1 MAGSSTIAALRQLLT
16 AAKTSNWLDH
26 DTVEMVLGHSIS
38 FSPLREL
45 SEAGVT
51 VTLPDALQVAFDRN
65 TTGVGEVDIDEKI
78 KLKFSLTLEGFVA
91 AQSLEHLLRL
101 PEACMRE
108 PAAYALFGNKTADT
122 DFTYT
127 ARIKG
132 EPLDSATDTI
142 AGYHQTIHLWQL
154 LEQRSD
160 HIEDSTG
167 ALLFFG
173 VRRTEIQSGFELV
186 DLPPRDTIKEIE
198 AFVADEDRRATR
210 LQIFKAEL
218 SDFLRDCSP
227 RESFGH
233 LLLGC
238 DRFARRLREGLAIYL
253 SEHSPQKLADDAKA
267 SALTL
272 SEKLEKVISGLET
285 KSLTIPVAL
294 ILAVKD
300 VAPGTGLTVLNLAIA
315 AAALLFAVTMTFVH
329 ISQLALLDVLRDTT
343 SATRADYRRKGL
355 EDKNPVLA
363 IQFGGLEARCAR
375 ARVGSWIVCVTSW
388 TPLLLCLLA
397 MWFWKPTHEYA
408 PQSAETNH
416 HAAALTPAI
425 PQPPTVTA
433 AQYDEPSVFFPSPI
447 TSRDQPLAPPP
458 QQGH

>member
-16 AAKTSNWLDH
+16 AAKTSNWQEH
-26 DTVEMVLGHSIS
+26 DTVEMVLSHPIG

-51 VTLPDALQVAFDRN
+51 VTLPDALQVAFDRH
-65 TTGVGEVDIDEKI
+65 TTDTGEVGIDEKI

-91 AQSLEHLLRL
+91 AQSLEDLLRL
-101 PEACMRE
+101 PEACTRE
-108 PAAYALFGNKTADT
+108 PAVYALFGNKTADA

-127 ARIKG
+127 AHIKG
-132 EPLDSATDTI
+132 ASLDSATDAI
-142 AGYHQTIHLWQL
+142 AGYHQTIDLWCL

-160 HIEDSTG
+160 HIEEGTG

-173 VRRTEIQSGFELV
+173 VRRTEIQSGFKLV
-186 DLPPRDTIKEIE
+186 DLPPRDTVKEIE

-227 RESFGH
+227 RESFTH

-253 SEHSPQKLADDAKA
+253 SEHSPQKLADEAKA

-300 VAPGTGLTVLNLAIA
+300 VSPGTGFTVLNLAIA

-329 ISQLALLDVLRDTT
+329 ISQLTLLDVLRDTT

-355 EDKNPVLA
+355 EEKNPVLA
-363 IQFGGLEARCAR
+363 IQFGGLETRCSR
-375 ARVGSWIVCVTSW
+375 ARVGSWIVCITSW
-388 TPLLLCLLA
+388 TPLLLCVLA
-397 MWFWKPTHEYA
+397 VWFWKPPLEHA
-408 PQSAETNH
+408 PQSAETNRH
-416 HAAALTPAI
+416 TPTSAI
-425 PQPPTVTA
+425 AKPPTVTT
-433 AQYDEPSVFFPSPI
+433 AQHDEPSVFFHSAITFRDQALAPSP
-447 TSRDQPLAPPP
+447 Q
-458 QQGH
+458 